1 MSLHLFSEKEENNK
15 PETVN
20 NYKNLFESY
29 ESNLPTLSEALEQ
42 MFESESLDEENVE
55 KLTND
60 ILNKC
65 KKVIN
70 DNYDDIKNKYKNL
83 SKEDSE
89 IICAYTCESLNN
101 DYSPYKILNKNL
113 VSQNRRE
120 GVENIS
126 KYLYI
131 FLRALRKLPVY
142 YPDKKNKYLYRCIR
156 PKLCYQINI
165 TKTFWGFTSTSQEQQ
180 TSFNFL
186 NNKGGTQKIKTGTIF
201 RLEGDNLWGYD
212 IQLFN
217 YFNEKE
223 IILEPERKYIVD
235 DIMSENDI
243 DIAYI
248 HCEMKKTP
256 LILENIKST
265 KNNNQINYETNHFIK
280 ENRKRYNM
288 RKDNEGNK
296 NDNYIKNNYPCKIID
311 NDLNIIT
318 HDNLKKPNLQISKSK
333 WKKEEEQEKDILSS
347 SENVTKTNKRRNLS
361 NSVST
366 KSRLN
371 LINLYD
377 TNSNKINNL
386 SKENS
391 TINLNRNSTKPNI
404 NFKKGSMKK
413 PKEKDIDEEF
423 RKSRDKLIFRHG
435 EKIKENIY
443 NNNEDKKSIHSYKNF
458 GFKNEEE
465 YEIHKAREKSLFEF

>member
-42 MFESESLDEENVE
+42 MFKSESLDEENVE

-156 PKLCYQINI
+156 PKLGYEINI

-235 DIMSENDI
+235 DILCVNDI
-243 DIAYI
+243 DIVYI
-248 HCEMKKTP
+248 HCKMKKAP

-318 HDNLKKPNLQISKSK
+318 HDNLKNQIYKFLNQNGK
-333 WKKEEEQEKDILSS
+333 RKK
-347 SENVTKTNKRRNLS
+347 NK
-361 NSVST
+361 
-366 KSRLN
+366 K
-371 LINLYD
+371 
-377 TNSNKINNL
+377 KI
-386 SKENS
+386 
-391 TINLNRNSTKPNI
+391 
-404 NFKKGSMKK
+404 
-413 PKEKDIDEEF
+413 
-423 RKSRDKLIFRHG
+423 
-435 EKIKENIY
+435 Y
-443 NNNEDKKSIHSYKNF
+443 
-458 GFKNEEE
+458 
-465 YEIHKAREKSLFEF
+465 

>member
-1 MSLHLFSEKEENNK
+1 M
-15 PETVN
+15 
-20 NYKNLFESY
+20 
-29 ESNLPTLSEALEQ
+29 
-42 MFESESLDEENVE
+42 
-55 KLTND
+55 
-60 ILNKC
+60 
-65 KKVIN
+65 
-70 DNYDDIKNKYKNL
+70 
-83 SKEDSE
+83 
-89 IICAYTCESLNN
+89 
-101 DYSPYKILNKNL
+101 
-113 VSQNRRE
+113 
-120 GVENIS
+120 
-126 KYLYI
+126 
-131 FLRALRKLPVY
+131 
-142 YPDKKNKYLYRCIR
+142 
-156 PKLCYQINI
+156 
-165 TKTFWGFTSTSQEQQ
+165 
-180 TSFNFL
+180 

-235 DIMSENDI
+235 DILCVNDI
-243 DIAYI
+243 DIVYI
-248 HCEMKKTP
+248 HCKMKKAP

-288 RKDNEGNK
+288 RRDNEGNK

-333 WKKEEEQEKDILSS
+333 WKREEEQEKDILSS
-347 SENVTKTNKRRNLS
+347 NKRNLS
-361 NSVST
+361 NSVSVN
-366 KSRLN
+366 SRLN

-377 TNSNKINNL
+377 TNRNKINNF

-413 PKEKDIDEEF
+413 PKEKDIDEEV
-423 RKSRDKLIFRHG
+423 RNVRYKLIFRDG

-443 NNNEDKKSIHSYKNF
+443 ENNEDKKSIHSYKNF